1 MAPDLLSSTQVCSTS
16 KYGSKS
22 YSFMHAFMF
31 IIFSQ
36 QDLMSFPIIDAFL
49 LQYSRHRHCIVG
61 DGNCLFRSFSFIMN
75 SSEDSHLDVRS
86 QLVDF
91 ILLNAS
97 YFQEYCIP
105 STVAAHAR
113 SMRNLFV
120 WGTHVEIYAMS
131 LYLGVSVFVAMHKG
145 NGQYYWAKYKLS
157 QKTKLLLPTGTRL
170 SLPMNTEHIELCH
183 VNNCHYDVP
192 VLSCGSISVC
202 PPYIGD
208 TSVCLPYIGDTS
220 TSDGA
225 CSIIVID

>member
-1 MAPDLLSSTQVCSTS
+1 MSS
-16 KYGSKS
+16 
-22 YSFMHAFMF
+22 
-31 IIFSQ
+31 
-36 QDLMSFPIIDAFL
+36 PIMDAFL

-75 SSEDSHLDVRS
+75 TSEDSRLDVRA

-91 ILLNAS
+91 ILLNPS

-105 STVAAHAR
+105 STVAAHVR
-113 SMRNLFV
+113 SMRNIFV

-131 LYLGVSVFVAMHKG
+131 LYLGVSVFVSMNKG

-157 QKTKLLLPTGTRL
+157 QNQKEPKLLFPTATKL

-208 TSVCLPYIGDTS
+208 TS

-225 CSIIVID
+225 CSIVIN